1 MSDKKISAKYWS
13 MINVIEPG
21 VSKRIT
27 WLEAWEKLATWG
39 NFEGQPYT
47 NTKNETKFYIFI
59 GDAMVKMLNIT
70 DGWDDKNGDWK
81 WENVIPQ
88 ALDYIFD
95 EGLIK
100 KPRARRK
107 DAKVQTVR
115 KAIVNSAKFA
125 LDSHET
131 EEMNNSIA
139 EAEKARKNEEFE
151 KEWYSEKNL
160 EDLKKRL
167 SGMSAKRSMWKKK
180 NRDTTE
186 LDAMMEDFREKIK
199 DIKVKLD
206 IK

>member
-1 MSDKKISAKYWS
+1 MSDKVSAKYWS
-13 MINVIEPG
+13 MLNVIEPG
-21 VSKRIT
+21 VSKKLT

-47 NTKNETKFYIFI
+47 KADGSTILYIFI
-59 GDAMVKMLNIT
+59 DDVMIKALDIK
-70 DGWDDKNGDWK
+70 DGFNPKIGDW
-81 WENVIPQ
+81 NYDQ
-88 ALDYIFD
+88 MLCQGLDYIFD
-95 EGLIK
+95 SGLIK

-115 KAIVNSAKFA
+115 KAVVNRAKA
-125 LDSHET
+125 AQDAHET
-131 EEMNNSIA
+131 EEMTNSIA

-160 EDLKKRL
+160 EDLKRRL
-167 SGMSAKRSMWKKK
+167 SNLSVKRNDWKKK

-186 LDAMMEDFREKIK
+186 IDNMIEDFRNKIK
-199 DIKVKLD
+199 DIKLRLD